1 MDDVA
6 RRLLEAKRDNLE
18 KRIDALDDWLKAN
31 PWISDDRTRNLMRE
45 EKIMELEP
53 LKVEL
58 DEVLKQLLEP

>member
-18 KRIDALDDWLKAN
+18 RRIDALDDWLKAN